1 MTAPE
6 ATAATT
12 TAATT
17 ATVAATVAG
26 VAGLSVTIPAP
37 TGPDVDAV
45 RNATLHLAPG
55 RVHGL
60 IGGSGSGKSTIGRAI
75 CGLRPP
81 GARITGRIIG
91 EGTAGLVPQA
101 PSSSFTPVRRL
112 GPQLA
117 EVLAANR
124 ITDAD
129 VGKLLHRV
137 HLPADAADLF
147 PHQLSGGMAQRA
159 AIAAALATGRNVI
172 IADEPT
178 SALDP
183 DLTADVLALLR
194 EVADDGLAV
203 LVISHDIE
211 DLRVAAICD
220 DLSVMRGGAIV
231 EQGPADQVLDAPTHD
246 YTRALLAALPSG
258 GMRLTAPYE
267 RG

>member
-1 MTAPE
+1 MTDVQMIP
-6 ATAATT
+6 
-12 TAATT
+12 
-17 ATVAATVAG
+17 AG
-26 VAGLSVTIPAP
+26 VEDLSVTIPAP
-37 TGPDVDAV
+37 TGPDVEAV
-45 RNATLHLAPG
+45 RGATLHLAAG

-81 GARITGRIIG
+81 GARVTGRVIG
-91 EGTAGLVPQA
+91 EGDACLVPQA
-101 PSSSFTPVRRL
+101 PASSFTPVRRL
-112 GPQLA
+112 GPQLG
-117 EVLAANR
+117 EVLRANGG
-124 ITDAD
+124 DEGD
-129 VGKLLHRV
+129 VGKLLGRA
-137 HLPADAADLF
+137 HLPADTADLF

-159 AIAAALATGRNVI
+159 AIAAALATGRRVL

-183 DLTADVLALLR
+183 DLTAGVLALLR

-211 DLRVAAICD
+211 DLRTAGILD
-220 DLSVMRGGAIV
+220 DVSVMRHGTLV
-231 EQGPADQVLDAPTHD
+231 EQGPADRVLHDPGND

>member
-1 MTAPE
+1 MIAGVENLTVTAGG
-6 ATAATT
+6 ADIVRG
-12 TAATT
+12 
-17 ATVAATVAG
+17 ATVR
-26 VAGLSVTIPAP
+26 LE
-37 TGPDVDAV
+37 
-45 RNATLHLAPG
+45 PG

-60 IGGSGSGKSTIGRAI
+60 IGGSGAGKSTVGRAI
-75 CGLRPP
+75 AGLRPR
-81 GARITGRIIG
+81 GARVTGGVVG

-101 PSSSFTPVRRL
+101 PASSFTPVRRL

-117 EVLAANR
+117 EILRANGG
-124 ITDAD
+124 DPAG
-129 VGKLLHRV
+129 VVKLLNRA
-137 HLPADAADLF
+137 HLPPDTARMF

-159 AIAAALATGRNVI
+159 AIAAGLATARPVL

-183 DLTADVLALLR
+183 DLTAGVLALLR

-203 LVISHDIE
+203 LLISHDIE
-211 DLRVAAICD
+211 DLRTAGLCD
-220 DLSVMRGGAIV
+220 DITVMRRGTVV
-231 EQGPADQVLDAPTHD
+231 EQGPAERVFASPEHD